1 MVVKFRQ
8 KKSRLFTVTFYIIL
22 FLLNFSKNSKS
33 RHLSAHIGE
42 TFYCFRKALDGLICI
57 AMFNAIAER
66 VAVNEVDNNL
76 YSFLL
81 AKNLSICFTIILSY
95 VILFL
100 QH

>member
-22 FLLNFSKNSKS
+22 FLLNFSKNNKS

-57 AMFNAIAER
+57 AMFNAIADT
-66 VAVNEVDNNL
+66 VFDVT
-76 YSFLL
+76 F
-81 AKNLSICFTIILSY
+81 
-95 VILFL
+95 
-100 QH
+100 